1 MYTKEFNIPVVVGDK
16 VYYAEESKIIEREV
30 TEVQA
35 KFEEYYAGGTNPC
48 SKFSGYYKLTGKD
61 YRYPFCHI
69 GSCHFLSKEE
79 LVKSLVSQL

>member
-16 VYYAEESKIIEREV
+16 VYYAEASKIIESKV

-35 KFEEYYAGGTNPC
+35 KFEEYYASPTNPC
-48 SKFSGYYKLTGKD
+48 SKFSGYYKLSGKD
-61 YRYPFCHI
+61 SRYHFSLI

-79 LVKSLVSQL
+79 LIKSLISQL